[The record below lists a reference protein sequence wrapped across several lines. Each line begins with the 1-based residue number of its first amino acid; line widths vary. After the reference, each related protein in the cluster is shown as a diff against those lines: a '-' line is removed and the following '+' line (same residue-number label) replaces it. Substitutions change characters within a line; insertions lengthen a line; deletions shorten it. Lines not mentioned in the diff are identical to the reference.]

1 MLFLHAKGNK
11 ARRTSAVSAEV
22 VTTSL
27 FLKAYNTQSNILLQ
41 LYIKEVVTFNHKQG

>member
-11 ARRTSAVSAEV
+11 ARRTSAASAEV

-27 FLKAYNTQSNILLQ
+27 FLKAYNTVKHSIAAIYQRSSHL
-41 LYIKEVVTFNHKQG
+41 